1 MYHSGISPVP
11 PLYDSCGAID
21 WLVSLFR
28 PRHGSQRRCGK
39 QQPTGRT
46 ELIMSRLPRRLDE
59 VAPAGRDAIERRL
72 SGSTHV
78 PARIGRAVAEGVAVE
93 HGRGLIQAARVRAL
107 EYVGNEALHAAAT
120 LTDLEALYLQRNP
133 LGEARYRA
141 IADSAAIGLAR
152 IVTETGQS

>member
-1 MYHSGISPVP
+1 M
-11 PLYDSCGAID
+11 
-21 WLVSLFR
+21 F
-28 PRHGSQRRCGK
+28 
-39 QQPTGRT
+39 
-46 ELIMSRLPRRLDE
+46 RLPRRLDE
-59 VAPAGRDAIERRL
+59 VAPAGRDAVARRL
-72 SGSTHV
+72 SGSPQV
-78 PARIGRAVAEGVAVE
+78 PARIGRAVSEGVAVE

-107 EYVGNEALHAAAT
+107 EYVGNEALHATAT